1 MKLKINYDLIEKI
14 KESKNGIK
22 LNKIVK
28 TRVISFGVS
37 LAILSPL
44 YVNFSVEETM
54 IGISSLV
61 FWNVFFGGL
70 DYLFEK
76 KIKNLKELSATF
88 DLLQLTNA
96 LSKLEVRTTTKLLK
110 EAEVIS
116 TNYKIKFKDSD
127 KTPVLKQEKYIE
139 VPLSNGYKE
148 TLLQEHNIGSKDY
161 ELSVQEPAKEMSLK
175 LSKAAQ

>member
-37 LAILSPL
+37 SALLSPL
-44 YVNFSVEETM
+44 YVNSSVEETM
-54 IGISSLV
+54 LGISSLV

-88 DLLQLTNA
+88 DLFHLANE
-96 LSKLEVRTTTKLLK
+96 LSKLDVRTTTELLK

-161 ELSVQEPAKEMSLK
+161 ELSVQEPAKKMSLK
-175 LSKAAQ
+175 LSKVAQ